1 MKKYIY
7 ITLISIVVLGLAAL
21 WFFNNKN
28 QPALEVTEFWQGHN
42 PNSKTDIDHS
52 QWQEILGEYVV
63 TDDESGVYLVDY
75 EVLSEDA
82 SLLDEYINYLIE
94 LNPKDYN
101 KNQQMA
107 YWINLYNALTL
118 QLIVS
123 NYPVDSITN
132 LGESALNFGPWDDIV
147 TTVSAQALSLNH
159 IEHSILRPIWKDP
172 RIHFAVNCASIGC
185 PNLQGTAFT
194 AENLESLLNLGAQD
208 YLNHE
213 RGLYFDEDKNTLYLS
228 SIFKWYADDF
238 GADEAAVI
246 KALASYLPGG
256 ALKDQLTNFDG
267 SVEYDYNWELN
278 GIR

>member
-1 MKKYIY
+1 MKKSIF
-7 ITLISIVVLGLAAL
+7 IALLSIVVLGLAAL

-28 QPALEVTEFWQGHN
+28 QPALEVTEFWQEHN
-42 PNSKTDIDHS
+42 PNSHAEIDHS
-52 QWQEILGEYVV
+52 QWQEVLDEYVV

-82 SLLDEYINYLIE
+82 SLLDTYINYLIK

-101 KNQQMA
+101 KNEQMA
-107 YWINLYNALTL
+107 YWINLYNALTV

-123 NYPVDSITN
+123 NYPVGSITN
-132 LGESALNFGPWDDIV
+132 LGESALSFGPWDDIV

-213 RGLYFDEDKNTLYLS
+213 RGLYLDEDNNTLYLS
-228 SIFKWYADDF
+228 SIFKWYAEDF

-278 GIR
+278 GI